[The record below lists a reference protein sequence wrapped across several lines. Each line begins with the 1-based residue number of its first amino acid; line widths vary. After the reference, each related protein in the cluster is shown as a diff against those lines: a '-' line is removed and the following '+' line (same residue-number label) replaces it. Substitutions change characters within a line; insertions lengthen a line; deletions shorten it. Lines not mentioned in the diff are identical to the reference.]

1 MYRKLDEAALGTIL
15 EAGIAEF
22 ARCGFQPASVAT
34 VAKNAGVSVGVIY
47 KYFGDK
53 EAFFLA
59 CVRHSLELLDA
70 TLQEAAAGGGPL
82 EVRMQRLILALIRQS
97 RSHASYNAMYNE
109 ITSGSCRKYAGA
121 LAREIE
127 SRTAALYTRLF
138 DGAQQGGQLT
148 ERIEPQ
154 LFAFFFDNLLMMLQ
168 FSYSCEYYQERMRIF
183 CGEAALED
191 TKMADRLTRFLLG
204 AMKGDVCSISSL
216 TTSERPESRPACS
229 EPNRISG

>member
-1 MYRKLDEAALGTIL
+1 MYRMLNEAALGAIL

-22 ARCGFQPASVAT
+22 ARCGFQPASIAA

-53 EAFFLA
+53 DTFILA
-59 CVRHSLELLDA
+59 CVRHSLELMDA

-82 EVRMQRLILALIRQS
+82 AARMQRLILALIRQS

-109 ITSGSCRKYAGA
+109 ITSGSCRKYAGT

-154 LFAFFFDNLLMMLQ
+154 LVAFFFDNLLMMLQ
-168 FSYSCEYYQERMRIF
+168 FSFSC
-183 CGEAALED
+183 D
-191 TKMADRLTRFLLG
+191 
-204 AMKGDVCSISSL
+204 
-216 TTSERPESRPACS
+216 
-229 EPNRISG
+229 

>member
-1 MYRKLDEAALGTIL
+1 MYRKLNEAALGAIL

-22 ARCGFQPASVAT
+22 ARCGFQPASIAA

-53 EAFFLA
+53 DTFFLA
-59 CVRHSLELLDA
+59 CVRHSLELMDA

-82 EVRMQRLILALIRQS
+82 AARMQRLILALIRQS

-109 ITSGSCRKYAGA
+109 ISCRKYAGT

-168 FSYSCEYYQERMRIF
+168 FSYSCEYYQERMQIF
-183 CGEAALED
+183 CGDAALDD

-216 TTSERPESRPACS
+216 TTSEQPESRPACS